1 MKKTFLSLIAFLVG
15 MVSLFAQTNPNRVL
29 LTDKTG
35 NTTGFLA
42 ERLDS
47 IWFARVEGR
56 IAAEIEYLGFTQ
68 GDGTTPDKVQVAI
81 TRTSGCE
88 AFRIDC
94 LLKSRA
100 DLMGTE
106 AALAAYLD
114 QSGSEYY
121 WQDFTGADLSG
132 YEFTPDVE
140 YSIVTVGYD
149 KYGIACGVER
159 VDFRTPKKPLVG
171 DCTITYD
178 VTEKTKD
185 AVTISFTPASGVAG
199 YAACMFNAGQAE
211 EQFEQMGAMFG
222 FTTLGDYV
230 KAFGFNGTEAQ
241 TFTWTSNDPGTD
253 YEIYVQAWD
262 VNGTYADMLVI
273 PVTTDNIGGTG
284 VAEMTI
290 EIGAFQGDAING
302 YYQIVT
308 YTPNEHT
315 SMHRDIIIEK
325 EGYDKEWTEDKITEY
340 LKTDIP
346 EDPYWNQYGVDEA
359 YWNADPSTDYIA
371 FSIGVNINDEWGP
384 LERVDFTT
392 PASPANVAPTATSPE
407 PAGSLP
413 ARVVRHT
420 TDGKAFLHTMVRAK
434 TLNPTATG
442 LHLTGD

>member
-273 PVTTDNIGGTG
+273 PVTTDKIGGTG

-325 EGYDKEWTEDKITEY
+325 EGYDKEWTEDKIIEY
-340 LKTDIP
+340 LKTSMVSMKP
-346 EDPYWNQYGVDEA
+346 
-359 YWNADPSTDYIA
+359 
-371 FSIGVNINDEWGP
+371 IGMP
-384 LERVDFTT
+384 THRQTT
-392 PASPANVAPTATSPE
+392 
-407 PAGSLP
+407 
-413 ARVVRHT
+413 
-420 TDGKAFLHTMVRAK
+420 
-434 TLNPTATG
+434 
-442 LHLTGD
+442 

>member
-149 KYGIACGVER
+149 KYGIACGV
-159 VDFRTPKKPLVG
+159 VPDPCSAQPA
-171 DCTITYD
+171 I
-178 VTEKTKD
+178 
-185 AVTISFTPASGVAG
+185 AVEV
-199 YAACMFNAGQAE
+199 
-211 EQFEQMGAMFG
+211 
-222 FTTLGDYV
+222 
-230 KAFGFNGTEAQ
+230 
-241 TFTWTSNDPGTD
+241 
-253 YEIYVQAWD
+253 
-262 VNGTYADMLVI
+262 
-273 PVTTDNIGGTG
+273 
-284 VAEMTI
+284 
-290 EIGAFQGDAING
+290 
-302 YYQIVT
+302 
-308 YTPNEHT
+308 
-315 SMHRDIIIEK
+315 
-325 EGYDKEWTEDKITEY
+325 
-340 LKTDIP
+340 
-346 EDPYWNQYGVDEA
+346 
-359 YWNADPSTDYIA
+359 
-371 FSIGVNINDEWGP
+371 
-384 LERVDFTT
+384 
-392 PASPANVAPTATSPE
+392 
-407 PAGSLP
+407 
-413 ARVVRHT
+413 
-420 TDGKAFLHTMVRAK
+420 
-434 TLNPTATG
+434 
-442 LHLTGD
+442 

>member
-230 KAFGFNGTEAQ
+230 KAFGFNATEAQ

-273 PVTTDNIGGTG
+273 PVTTDKIGGTG

-315 SMHRDIIIEK
+315 SMHRDIIIEQA
-325 EGYDKEWTEDKITEY
+325 GVRDED
-340 LKTDIP
+340 LRDIEINETSSFISAP
-346 EDPYWNQYGVDEA
+346 FSVAETILQA
-359 YWNADPSTDYIA
+359 YSDRSMKGRPI
-371 FSIGVNINDEWGP
+371 V
-384 LERVDFTT
+384 
-392 PASPANVAPTATSPE
+392 
-407 PAGSLP
+407 
-413 ARVVRHT
+413 
-420 TDGKAFLHTMVRAK
+420 MRAK
-434 TLNPTATG
+434 PEGGARDSRKRNSGRREASKARGRKRRQWEDDYQPYGRDTSD
-442 LHLTGD
+442 GDDGRYRFPDRKKGRRRK